1 MWYIEPVDE
10 YEVKIDGFVAVC
22 MPFAMT
28 LPDGVVAYVAGD
40 VAVADGV
47 EYVPVAEL
55 EGNMVPEGLPVILA
69 AENGTYAIGVG
80 GEAEA
85 YDGINALGG
94 VLKSVSVS
102 GSNVYLLKGS
112 AFEKRTASTGN
123 VSANTAYYKAD
134 NAASVLELKEGDI
147 TSIGAVVAGDAQ
159 VKFYDLKGN
168 LVKEPVRGI
177 YVTSEGKKVLV
188 F

>member
-1 MWYIEPVDE
+1 
-10 YEVKIDGFVAVC
+10 
-22 MPFAMT
+22 MT
-28 LPDGVVAYVAGD
+28 LPEGVVAYVAGD
-40 VAVADGV
+40 VAEAAGV

-55 EGNMVPEGLPVILA
+55 DGNVVPEGLPVILA
-69 AENGTYAIGVG
+69 AESGTYAIGVG

-94 VLKSVSVS
+94 VLKSASVS

-123 VSANTAYYKAD
+123 VSANTAYYTAD
-134 NAASVLELKEGDI
+134 GAASTLELKEGDI

-168 LVKEPVRGI
+168 FVEEPVRGI
-177 YVTSEGKKVLV
+177 YVTSEGKKVFV